1 MLHLK
6 SLVGQIVIARIP
18 TLDPEEIVMVRLRK
32 VETTGILLRAPR
44 FYGPNDAL
52 IRSRCLTTAAPSTC
66 PHFVGPDIPQRGS
79 RLAIRQT
86 CSRRSEAWSV
96 DFGAIVSLRL

>member
-1 MLHLK
+1 LHLK

-52 IRSRCLTTAAPSTC
+52 
-66 PHFVGPDIPQRGS
+66 
-79 RLAIRQT
+79 
-86 CSRRSEAWSV
+86 
-96 DFGAIVSLRL
+96 